1 MAFSRL
7 LSKAL
12 TEKEGTKSIGGLLS
26 TADAPAKPTVNP
38 YQLYTVTPGVAENQ
52 GESTGWAPDTYT
64 VNQQYLDWI
73 NNNKG
78 AAPSATAYWMPASA
92 TSYSGESGPSSPP
105 TLAGGFWNEP
115 DPDGNGWG
123 SQLSSGLKDFM
134 ASPVAM
140 PIIAMA
146 TAGTGLAA
154 NLGGSLGA
162 TGNAATALGN
172 GLISGGTTLAAGG
185 SVEDALK
192 NGLLSGG
199 ISYGGATLLDSIGAT
214 PTTGLEAAQQVAS
227 GPIDV
232 GGLGADSLAAI
243 NNLPNVGVGSSLAN
257 FVDTPIS
264 VGAADLSALAKVP
277 EFNAPASGLMQAFQ
291 QAQAPIEVGPM
302 SQEAQ
307 AAMNATPSIQP
318 SGVVSSVKP
327 DSSPIEAGP
336 MSPEAQQAI
345 NNTPNVGG
353 GGLLDSVKSA
363 GADLSKWMKDNPT
376 LGRLL
381 LSGAGAL
388 LNTVGN
394 GSSGSGGASAPVYGA
409 PVQWNSSPT
418 ALGQATSGLL
428 APQVKQLNPQL
439 PGLLG
444 NPNSG
449 AWRFMKG

>member
-1 MAFSRL
+1 MGVRVWNGREWGSWTDGVDQQWIPDADQ
-7 LSKAL
+7 
-12 TEKEGTKSIGGLLS
+12 GD
-26 TADAPAKPTVNP
+26 TARQAT
-38 YQLYTVTPGVAENQ
+38 
-52 GESTGWAPDTYT
+52 
-64 VNQQYLDWI
+64 LDQI
-73 NNNKG
+73 NANKG
-78 AAPSATAYWMPASA
+78 AAPTSTAYWVPATYYNADAASVNPG
-92 TSYSGESGPSSPP
+92 SGQGDPYA
-105 TLAGGFWNEP
+105 LAGGFWGEP

-154 NLGGSLGA
+154 NLGSSLGA

-199 ISYGGATLLDSIGAT
+199 ISYGGASLLDAIGTT
-214 PTTGLEAAQQVAS
+214 PTTGLDAAQQMAGGS
-227 GPIDV
+227 LDV
-232 GGLGADSLAAI
+232 GGLTPDSLAAI
-243 NNLPNVGVGSSLAN
+243 NNLPDVGIGSSLAN

-264 VGAADLSALAKVP
+264 VGSADLSALSQVP
-277 EFNAPASGLMQAFQ
+277 DFNAPGSGLLQAMQ
-291 QAQAPIEVGPM
+291 QAQAPLDAGSM

-307 AAMNATPSIQP
+307 AAMNSTPSYQA
-318 SGVVSSVKP
+318 SGIASSVQP
-327 DSSPIEAGP
+327 DTSPIQAGQ
-336 MSPEAQQAI
+336 MSAEAQKAI
-345 NNTPNVGG
+345 GNTPSVG
-353 GGLLDSVKSA
+353 GGLLDTIKST
-363 GADLSKWMKDNPT
+363 GTDLSNWMKQNPVM
-376 LGRLL
+376 GRLL

-388 LNTVGN
+388 LNTVGSGSI
-394 GSSGSGGASAPVYGA
+394 GSSSGGSTTYAS
-409 PVQWNSSPT
+409 PVQWTSNPS
-418 ALGQATSGLL
+418 ALGQATAGLL

-444 NPNSG
+444 NANSG